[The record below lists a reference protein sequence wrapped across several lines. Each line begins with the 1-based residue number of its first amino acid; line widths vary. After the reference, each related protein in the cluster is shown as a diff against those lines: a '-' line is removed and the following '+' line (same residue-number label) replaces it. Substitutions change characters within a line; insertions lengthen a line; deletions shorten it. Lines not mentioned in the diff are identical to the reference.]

1 MLPGMFMGLQ
11 FVHIET
17 YARKADR
24 HGRST
29 DWVLD
34 EAERREGACPH
45 VVNPLPAE
53 IVHGMALAD
62 IRRLHDEAA
71 ESHVVTLAN
80 GRTRALRKDQKT
92 LVTVVASH
100 PATMEE
106 VRGNLSTAAD
116 VAAWE
121 KRTVAWLAGQ
131 YGDRLLSVVR
141 HTDEAHAHLHAY
153 ILPDDLRA
161 SRLHPG
167 VEAKRILVEAG
178 PREGEDAKALNRRG
192 DAAYKAAL
200 RAWQDSFWQ
209 HVGLPSGLTRL
220 GPARRRLTR
229 AEWHAER
236 VACRAAKEA
245 AERAAEIER
254 QAVGFLSN
262 TKADA
267 AAYAAGVKARTHEI
281 ISFARHQ
288 ADEAKRLQ
296 DAALVELR
304 KARKLTGV
312 AKAEAQR
319 VLSLARSESAR
330 LRSFGSRL
338 RQLWDGLRRSSI
350 RDAARREAAAD
361 IARFRTSV
369 DDVARRLEEEARQ
382 RRDAERRAADA
393 AASAHAVGRDRD
405 RLRRELDALLPA
417 PGAEIR
423 PGMKPSGRKA

>member
-1 MLPGMFMGLQ
+1 MGFQ

-29 DWVLD
+29 AWVLD
-34 EAERREGACPH
+34 EAERREGACSH
-45 VVNPLPAE
+45 VVNPQPAE

-62 IRRLHDEAA
+62 VRRLHDEAA

-106 VRGNLSTAAD
+106 VRGNPSTAAD

-121 KRTVAWLAGQ
+121 KRTVAWLARQ

-167 VEAKRILVEAG
+167 VEAKRVVAEAG

-200 RAWQDSFWQ
+200 REWQDSYWQ

-229 AEWHAER
+229 EEWHAEQ
-236 VACRAAKEA
+236 VACRAAKQA
-245 AERAAEIER
+245 AEQAAEIER
-254 QAVGFLSN
+254 QAAALLAA
-262 TKADA
+262 TTADA
-267 AAYAAGVKARTHEI
+267 AAHVESTKVRTQAIFASAR
-281 ISFARHQ
+281 RQ
-288 ADEAKRLQ
+288 AVEAKRLH
-296 DAALVELR
+296 DAAQRDRR
-304 KARKLTGV
+304 KARKLVGA
-312 AKAEAQR
+312 AKAEASR
-319 VLSLARSESAR
+319 ILTRARSEAVR
-330 LRSFGSRL
+330 LRSLGSRL
-338 RQLWDGLRRSSI
+338 RRFWDGLRISSI
-350 RDAARREAAAD
+350 RDAVRREAAAD
-361 IARFRTSV
+361 VARLRTSV
-369 DDVARRLEEEARQ
+369 DDVARRLDAEAWQ
-382 RRDAERRAADA
+382 RREAERRAADA
-393 AASAHAVGRDRD
+393 SASARAVGRERD
-405 RLRRELDALLPA
+405 RLRRELDALQPA
-417 PGAEIR
+417 PATGIGPEL
-423 PGMKPSGRKA
+423 KPSGRAP

>member
-1 MLPGMFMGLQ
+1 MGFQ

-24 HGRST
+24 LGRST
-29 DWVLD
+29 AWVLD
-34 EAERREGACPH
+34 EAERREGSCPH
-45 VVNPLPAE
+45 VAAPQPAE

-62 IRRLHDEAA
+62 VRRLHDQAA

-80 GRTRALRKDQKT
+80 GKTRALRRDQKS

-106 VRGNLSTAAD
+106 VRANPSIAAD

-121 KRTVAWLAGQ
+121 QRTVDWLAGR

-153 ILPDDLRA
+153 IVPDDLRA

-167 VEAKRILVEAG
+167 VEAKRLLVEAG
-178 PREGEDAKALNRRG
+178 PQDGEDAKALNRKG

-200 RAWQDSFWQ
+200 REWQDSYWQ

-229 AEWHAER
+229 EEWHAER

-245 AERAAEIER
+245 AEQAAEIEQ
-254 QAVGFLSN
+254 QAVALLLN

-267 AAYAAGVKARTHEI
+267 AAHVASVKARTQEI
-281 ISFARHQ
+281 ISSARRQ
-288 ADEAKRLQ
+288 ADKAKRLH
-296 DAALVELR
+296 DAALLDR
-304 KARKLTGV
+304 QKARSMIGA
-312 AKAEAQR
+312 AKSEARR
-319 VLSLARSESAR
+319 VLSLARSESIR

-338 RQLWDGLRRSSI
+338 RRFWDGLQRSSI
-350 RDAARREAAAD
+350 RDALRREAAAD
-361 IARFRTSV
+361 VAHLKSCV
-369 DDVARRLEEEARQ
+369 DDVARRLDGEVRQ
-382 RRDAERRAADA
+382 RREAERRAADA
-393 AASAHAVGRDRD
+393 SASARVAGRDRD
-405 RLRRELDALLPA
+405 RLRRELDALRPA
-417 PGAEIR
+417 PATGIR
-423 PGMKPSGRKA
+423 PELKPSGRGP